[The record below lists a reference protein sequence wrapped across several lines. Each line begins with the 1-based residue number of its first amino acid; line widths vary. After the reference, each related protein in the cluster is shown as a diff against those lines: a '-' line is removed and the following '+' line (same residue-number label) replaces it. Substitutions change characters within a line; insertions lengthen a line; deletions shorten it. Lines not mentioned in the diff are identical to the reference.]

1 MQLLANATSPYVRIA
16 RVAMIEKG
24 LDVEPTIVDPWADD
38 ARLRAANAA
47 TRVPTLLLDDGT
59 PLAESLLIV
68 QWLELARPAP
78 GWPSLTGRDPVTA
91 AGVLSRAGIA
101 LGAIDASV
109 HTIITRK
116 VTAPVLFDE
125 TPVGLRRRRTMV
137 EGLQRLE
144 ALVDVLGGANAGAQ
158 AGAGPGTSPG
168 TSSGTSTGSGAPT
181 LDAICAVVL
190 FDYQQLR
197 YADQPWLPKTPGLQA
212 LAQALR
218 QRPSFASTM
227 PRVT

>member
-1 MQLLANATSPYVRIA
+1 MQLLANTTSPYVRIA
-16 RVAMIEKG
+16 RISMIEKG
-24 LDVEPTIVDPWADD
+24 LEVEPTIVDPWADD

-68 QWLELARPAP
+68 QWLEITRPAP
-78 GWPSLTGRDPVTA
+78 DWPSLTGLDGATA

-137 EGLQRLE
+137 EGMQRLE
-144 ALVDVLGGANAGAQ
+144 AVAPAMGGSK
-158 AGAGPGTSPG
+158 PGSNPG
-168 TSSGTSTGSGAPT
+168 STAPT
-181 LDAICAVVL
+181 LDVICAVVL
-190 FDYQQLR
+190 HDYQQFR
-197 YADQPWLPKTPGLQA
+197 YADQPWLPRTPGLQA
-212 LAQALR
+212 LSEGLR
-218 QRPSFASTM
+218 QRASFARTM
-227 PRVT
+227 PRAA

>member
-1 MQLLANATSPYVRIA
+1 MQLLANTTSPYVRIA

-24 LDVEPTIVDPWADD
+24 LDIEPTLVDPWADD
-38 ARLRAANAA
+38 PRLRAANAA

-68 QWLELARPAP
+68 QWLEVARPAP
-78 GWPSLTGRDPVTA
+78 AWPSLTGRDAATA
-91 AGVLSRAGIA
+91 AAVLSRAGIA

-144 ALVDVLGGANAGAQ
+144 ALVAVLGGAR
-158 AGAGPGTSPG
+158 PGSNVG
-168 TSSGTSTGSGAPT
+168 STAPA

-212 LAQALR
+212 LAEAMR
-218 QRPSFASTM
+218 QRPSFASTV
-227 PRVT
+227 PRVA